1 MSDWIASL
9 ALGVAAIATF
19 VAIKQ
24 YVINRRKLDL
34 DRYEPRLR
42 IYKEVRRI
50 LSIVSRDADLK
61 QSDLLQF
68 YTSVAEADFL
78 FGKEIRA
85 YIDEIFKH
93 GNELCRLISE
103 YRDGTQEMPAG
114 YDSKKVVDKWAETKR
129 AETKWAEIKW
139 FNAQPE
145 VAKRKFAKYLRQGSN
160 PAGLARL

>member
-1 MSDWIASL
+1 MSDWIAGLSV
-9 ALGVAAIATF
+9 GVAAIAAF
-19 VAIKQ
+19 FGIKQ
-24 YVINRRKLDL
+24 YITNRQKLDL

-42 IYKEVRRI
+42 VYKEVRRI
-50 LSIVSRDADLK
+50 LGIVSRDADLK

-93 GNELCRLISE
+93 GNELCRWISE
-103 YRDGTQEMPAG
+103 HRDYKQEVPTD
-114 YDSKKVVDKWAETKR
+114 YDSNKVVENKWAET
-129 AETKWAEIKW
+129 TWAENKLAEITW

-145 VAKRKFAKYLRQGSN
+145 VAKRKFAKYLKQK
-160 PAGLARL
+160 RL

>member
-1 MSDWIASL
+1 MSDWIAGLS
-9 ALGVAAIATF
+9 LGVAAIAGF

-24 YVINRRKLDL
+24 YLINRRKLDL

-42 IYKEVRRI
+42 IYNEVKQI
-50 LSIVSRDADLK
+50 LGVARRDASLQ
-61 QSDLLQF
+61 QSDLLKF

-78 FGKEIRA
+78 FGPEIRA

-93 GNELCRLISE
+93 GNDLCRWVSE
-103 YRDGTQEMPAG
+103 YHDYMQEMPADN
-114 YDSKKVVDKWAETKR
+114 DSKEVVENKWAETKL

-145 VAKRKFAKYLRQGSN
+145 VAKRKFAKYLK
-160 PAGLARL
+160 AK

>member
-1 MSDWIASL
+1 MSDWIAGLSV
-9 ALGVAAIATF
+9 GVAAIAAF
-19 VAIKQ
+19 FGIKQ
-24 YVINRRKLDL
+24 YIINRRKLDL
-34 DRYEPRLR
+34 DQYEPRLR

-50 LSIVSRDADLK
+50 LGIVVRDAALK

-93 GNELCRLISE
+93 GNELCRWVSE
-103 YRDGTQEMPAG
+103 YRDYTQEMPAD
-114 YDSKKVVDKWAETKR
+114 YDSNKVVENKWAETKL
-129 AETKWAEIKW
+129 AENKWAEIKW

-145 VAKRKFAKYLRQGSN
+145 VAKRKFAKYLKRK
-160 PAGLARL
+160 